1 MCLSSLFKKGNPTG
15 ELPSPYVSI
24 GELSYVGKQVRING
38 IEPPVAFA
46 GVAPSNSMD
55 PLIDDG
61 HTVILSGNQ
70 KYKDEIDMGSVIG
83 WGSELTPTLHQV
95 VEINYDNAGWYCRT
109 QGTNNSKVDPF
120 IIRKENIR
128 WVALGVIWT
137 SPD

>member
-1 MCLSSLFKKGNPTG
+1 MCFLSKKTR
-15 ELPSPYVSI
+15 ELPSPYTSLSKDK
-24 GELSYVGKQVRING
+24 LSYVGKQIRING
-38 IEPPVAFA
+38 VEPPVAFA

-70 KYKDEIDMGSVIG
+70 KYIDELGLGSVIG
-83 WGSELTPTLHQV
+83 WGDELKPTLHQI
-95 VEINYDNAGWYCRT
+95 VEIDYDPAWYCRT

-128 WVALGVIWT
+128 WVALGVLWT
-137 SPD
+137 T